1 MVKDIMCTRYS
12 LEKEDGCLFSG
23 QRFQA
28 DRAAAEK
35 SLFLKSVFG
44 VLFLLLLLAG
54 CSAGPQTPVPI
65 SEQGTLEPP
74 APSLASVT
82 PAYIIHPGDEI
93 DVKFFYNPLLDE
105 SVTVRPDGRISLPL
119 VQEVQA
125 ASLTTSELSAV
136 LKEKFSSH
144 LRDPEISVIVRSF
157 DSQRVYV
164 DGEVVQPGM
173 VEMGGGL
180 TIMQAIASVKGLKNS
195 ARRSE
200 VLIIRRNNLK
210 RPFVLKVDVDAAMDG
225 TDVTQNVVLEP
236 YDIVYVPKSAIAH
249 INTFVDLYIR
259 KNIPFDLS
267 YGFYKSAD

>member
-1 MVKDIMCTRYS
+1 MCTRYS
-12 LEKEDGCLFSG
+12 LKKKTACLFSG
-23 QRFQA
+23 QASQA

-35 SLFLKSVFG
+35 SMAVKSVFS
-44 VLFLLLLLAG
+44 VLFLLLLLVG

-82 PAYIIHPGDEI
+82 PAYVIQPGDEI

-105 SVTVRPDGRISLPL
+105 SVTVRPDGRISLQL
-119 VQEVQA
+119 VQEVPA

-136 LKEKFSSH
+136 LKEKYSPH

-157 DSQRVYV
+157 DSRRVYV

-180 TIMQAIASVKGLKNS
+180 TIMQAIASVKGLKDS

-210 RPFVLKVDVDAAMDG
+210 RPFVLTIDVDAAMDG
-225 TDVTQNVVLEP
+225 TDVTQDVVLEP

-249 INTFVDLYIR
+249 VNTFVDLYIR

>member
-1 MVKDIMCTRYS
+1 MCMRYS
-12 LEKEDGCLFSG
+12 LVKEDGFLCSV
-23 QRFQA
+23 QDFQTG
-28 DRAAAEK
+28 RAAAEK
-35 SLFLKSVFG
+35 GMLMKGVFSV
-44 VLFLLLLLAG
+44 LLLLLLLAG
-54 CSAGPQTPVPI
+54 CSAGPQTPVAI
-65 SEQGTLEPP
+65 SEQGTLDPP

-82 PAYIIHPGDEI
+82 PAYVIQPGDEI
-93 DVKFFYNPLLDE
+93 DIKFFYNPLLDE
-105 SVTVRPDGRISLPL
+105 SVTVRPDGRISLQL

-125 ASLTTSELSAV
+125 ASLTTSELSTV
-136 LKEKFSSH
+136 LKEKYSPH

-157 DSQRVYV
+157 DSRRVYV

-180 TIMQAIASVKGLKNS
+180 TIMQAIASARGLKDS

-210 RPFVLKVDVDAAMDG
+210 RPFVLTVDVDSAMDG
-225 TDVTQNVVLEP
+225 TDVTQDVVLKP

-249 INTFVDLYIR
+249 VNTFVDLYIR